1 MEKWWEVSKIKEQL
15 AAVDLCQCKTEMRGR
30 WLIVDPETMER
41 AYVCVS
47 CKRRVYP
54 KAQ

>member
-1 MEKWWEVSKIKEQL
+1 MEKWWEVSKIKKQL
-15 AAVDLCQCKTEMRGR
+15 ASVDLCQCKTEMKGR
-30 WLIVDPETMER
+30 WLIVDPDTMER
-41 AYVCVS
+41 AYVCTN

>member
-1 MEKWWEVSKIKEQL
+1 MQKWWEIDRIKDQL
-15 AAVDLCQCKTEMRGR
+15 VMAEICQCKTEQKGR

-41 AYVCVS
+41 AYVCVR

-54 KAQ
+54 KTQ